1 MSQEELPQRPQGV
14 IASLAVGFEFAAQHL
29 SLLGWPILL
38 DLFLWL
44 GPRLSPAPLAERM
57 VQMWESLLPAET
69 MGPEYHQLFGMVR
82 EAAANSDLFGLLSPA
97 PLLGVPSLRAYHPV
111 LTSPLGERVVVG
123 VRTPWAFFGWVALL
137 LVAGMGLNALY
148 LWRFARHFRAQM
160 EEPLPAPPSP
170 WRIWGRLLGLL
181 ALLLGG
187 VFVILFPGLT
197 LIGLLAMLSP
207 FIAALLEMLFLSALL
222 LFLLHL
228 IYVLPSILLL
238 DAPLLR
244 AIAES
249 FTLSRLYFNSTLLL
263 AMTLMVIEA
272 GMNFV
277 WTLPPAD
284 RWSTLLGIVG
294 HAFIATALLGTLFT
308 FYHQR
313 LVYLESLKRSYQA
326 KVVRPQVK
334 SS

>member
-1 MSQEELPQRPQGV
+1 M
-14 IASLAVGFEFAAQHL
+14 IASLAVGFEFAAQNL
-29 SLLGWPILL
+29 QLLWVPVLL

-57 VQMWESLLPAET
+57 VQMWESLLPADA
-69 MGPEYHQLFGMVR
+69 MGPEYRQFFDLVR
-82 EAAANSDLFGLLSPA
+82 ETAANSDLFGLLSPA
-97 PLLGVPSLRAYHPV
+97 PLLGLPSLRAYHPA
-111 LTSPLGERVVVG
+111 LTSPLGERAVVA

-137 LVAGMGLNALY
+137 LVVGTGLNALY
-148 LWRFARHFRAQM
+148 LWLFARRFRAQM

-197 LIGLLAMLSP
+197 LIGLLSILSP
-207 FIAALLEMLFLSALL
+207 LLAAVLEMLFLSFILL
-222 LFLLHL
+222 ALLHL
-228 IYVLPSILLL
+228 LYVIPSILLL
-238 DAPLLR
+238 NAPLLR
-244 AIAES
+244 ALGES

-263 AMTLMVIEA
+263 VLTMMVIEA
-272 GMNFV
+272 GLNFV
-277 WTLPPAD
+277 WTLPPTAS
-284 RWSTLLGIVG
+284 WATLLGIVG

-313 LVYLESLKRSYQA
+313 LVYLESLKRSYRA
-326 KVVRPQVK
+326 KAVRPQVK